1 MRGKQSGFTLL
12 EMLVVIALLGIVMT
26 ALASTFMSGS
36 QATTLA
42 LSRAELQQE
51 TVNAEQLIASRVK
64 EAYYVFPPGQTLVL
78 GSSSANLRTNPLT
91 GDATWTVGTHP
102 ILALILPPRNPAL
115 TCTASTN
122 DGCYRFFAYYPVK
135 RSVWVAGSSGASNPG
150 ADAANDASS
159 WVLVEYRDYYY
170 ERSPVGS
177 TPTLPPTDGSDAN
190 LLSDYI
196 APTNTAG
203 ATYTM
208 FNYLPGTAATTGVT
222 GVRISLATGRV
233 VNGKLTRLP
242 DATGTYNMTVYPL
255 NLGRAAIP

>member
-91 GDATWTVGTHP
+91 GKTTWTVGTHP

-135 RSVWVAGSSGASNPG
+135 RSVWVAGSSGAANPG
-150 ADAANDASS
+150 DDAANGES
-159 WVLVEYRDYYY
+159 WVFSGV
-170 ERSPVGS
+170 
-177 TPTLPPTDGSDAN
+177 
-190 LLSDYI
+190 
-196 APTNTAG
+196 APE
-203 ATYTM
+203 
-208 FNYLPGTAATTGVT
+208 
-222 GVRISLATGRV
+222 
-233 VNGKLTRLP
+233 
-242 DATGTYNMTVYPL
+242 
-255 NLGRAAIP
+255 